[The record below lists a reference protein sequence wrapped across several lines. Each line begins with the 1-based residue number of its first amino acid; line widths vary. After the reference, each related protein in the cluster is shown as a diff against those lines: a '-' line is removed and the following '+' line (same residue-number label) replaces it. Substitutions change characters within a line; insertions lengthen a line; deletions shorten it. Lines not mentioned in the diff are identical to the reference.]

1 MTEMEADLE
10 AKTLEAQTKVRIAQ
24 IEANAKI
31 EVADSEATAKV
42 KAAKAN
48 RKRWWES
55 SERFWGAVLAFVL
68 TILVGGAYAQN
79 AHYNA
84 GYASLVRQCQEQ
96 GGKWQANPVKDEDG
110 KVSLTWSACE
120 KR

>member
-1 MTEMEADLE
+1 MPMTEMEADYREKERELE
-10 AKTLEAQTKVRIAQ
+10 ARIRIAEIEADAKVR
-24 IEANAKI
+24 
-31 EVADSEATAKV
+31 V
-42 KAAKAN
+42 AKAT

-55 SERFWGAVLAFVL
+55 SERFWGAVFAFVL

-96 GGKWQANPVKDEDG
+96 GGKWQTNPVNDEDG
-110 KVSLTWSACE
+110 KVILTWSACE